1 MIDLEKREEVI
12 ALYDIYSELLTE
24 KQKMYFE
31 EYYYCDMTL
40 QEIASEHDISRNAV
54 FDQIKKTV
62 SICEKY
68 EDSLHNL
75 KNLKLLNQALELDS
89 LDEVKKIIKGIIK
102 E

>member
-12 ALYDIYSELLTE
+12 ALYDVYSELLTD

-40 QEIASEHDISRNAV
+40 QEIATEHNISRNAV
-54 FDQIKKTV
+54 FDQIKKTIN
-62 SICEKY
+62 ICEKY
-68 EDSLHNL
+68 ENVLHNFE
-75 KNLKLLNQALELDS
+75 NQKLLNNALELNS
-89 LDEVKKIIKGIIK
+89 IQEVKNVIRKIIK